1 MSVDEGVAGKRS
13 KGTLCICG
21 TTEAYYTS
29 PFSAANLI
37 RTFARERSSASMAR
51 DCALFT
57 TAGSGSRWT
66 AFLSFMRRRKRR
78 ARPSSAA
85 AEVDWESVATL
96 STKMY
101 VSQPRPQIQGSTRAN
116 LLAQHRGGQAIQA
129 EWPSQRARP
138 AYANHPAPS
147 GLAIVQKGSTA
158 AHCVRPRAY
167 EIL

>member
-1 MSVDEGVAGKRS
+1 
-13 KGTLCICG
+13 
-21 TTEAYYTS
+21 
-29 PFSAANLI
+29 
-37 RTFARERSSASMAR
+37 MAR
-51 DCALFT
+51 DCALST
-57 TAGSGSRWT
+57 AAGSGSRWT
-66 AFLSFMRRRKRR
+66 AFLSFMRRRRRR
-78 ARPSSAA
+78 ARLSSAA

-129 EWPSQRARP
+129 GRPSQRARP

-147 GLAIVQKGSTA
+147 GLAIVRKGSTA

-167 EIL
+167 EILYSPAYPGSCSRTLNSRSGGRTSAREGRDGGRVLPFSRARSSSR